1 MKRSRLS
8 ILALLVVL
16 TIEAV
21 AQNDA
26 ILVQNKDSVAYRY
39 TPITVP
45 TTNPRMRKWRDAF
58 VRYITDSATDNSF
71 DKAIDFSVV
80 PTIYY
85 APSTSLGLA
94 VVANGLYRLDKSDRT
109 LQPSTLSIFA
119 TASITGFYRVG
130 VSGNNIFRGD
140 NQRILYNAEF
150 YSQPVAFWGVGY
162 HSAMSNAQLNYL
174 ASRTIVEG
182 RFLQR
187 VVDELYVGVGVDFNY
202 HFGNFTKRI
211 GKGSYSSKA
220 ELLAR
225 LDGQG
230 VDYNATGISLFA
242 EYDRRDA
249 ISSPQRG
256 FYLALEGK
264 VRPKGMSNIGRTLW
278 MARLTANYYQP
289 LWRGAILAFDLQGE
303 YNSAGTPWVYNAN
316 CSLRGYYAGR
326 FNDLCAI
333 TLQAELRQTFFERFG
348 VVAWGG
354 AGNLFHDFR
363 SFEWGSTLPT
373 YGVGV
378 RYIVKR
384 GVTLRFDYGF
394 GSRDHRGKL
403 IHGAVFSLNEAF

>member
-1 MKRSRLS
+1 MS

-16 TIEAV
+16 TIDAV
-21 AQNDA
+21 AQNDT

-39 TPITVP
+39 TPISVP

-85 APSTSLGLA
+85 APSTSLGL
-94 VVANGLYRLDKSDRT
+94 VVMANGLYRLDKSDRT
-109 LQPSTLSIFA
+109 LPPSNVSIFA

-130 VSGNNIFRGD
+130 VSGNNIFAGD
-140 NQRILYNAEF
+140 NQRIIYNAEF
-150 YSQPVAFWGVGY
+150 YSQPIAFWGIDY
-162 HSAMSNAQLNYL
+162 DASMTNSPLNYL
-174 ASRTIVEG
+174 ASRTIVEAK
-182 RFLQR
+182 FLQR
-187 VVDELYVGVGVDFNY
+187 AASDLYVGVGADFNY
-202 HFGNFTKRI
+202 HFARFDKRI
-211 GKGSYSSKA
+211 GKGSYSSEA

-225 LDGQG
+225 LNGQG
-230 VDYNATGISLFA
+230 VNYNATGISLFV
-242 EYDRRDA
+242 EYDSRDF
-249 ISSPQRG
+249 IPSPQRG
-256 FYLALEGK
+256 LYIAVEGK
-264 VRPKGMSNIGRTLW
+264 VRPKGMSNIGRTVW
-278 MARLTANYYQP
+278 MGRVSANYYQR
-289 LWRGAILAFDLQGE
+289 LWRGALLAFDLQGE
-303 YNSAGTPWVYNAN
+303 YNSKGTPWVYNAS
-316 CSLRGYYAGR
+316 CTLRGYYAGR

-333 TLQAELRQTFFERFG
+333 TLQAELRQTLFERFG

-394 GSRDHRGKL
+394 GSRDNRGKL